1 MKKNINITSSHHHN
15 TASQGISEK
24 GDHTRTS
31 PEGKM
36 SIGQGDIHEQNK
48 EK

>member
-1 MKKNINITSSHHHN
+1 M
-15 TASQGISEK
+15 SEK
-24 GDHTRTS
+24 EDHTRTS

-36 SIGQGDIHEQNK
+36 SIGQGDINEQDK